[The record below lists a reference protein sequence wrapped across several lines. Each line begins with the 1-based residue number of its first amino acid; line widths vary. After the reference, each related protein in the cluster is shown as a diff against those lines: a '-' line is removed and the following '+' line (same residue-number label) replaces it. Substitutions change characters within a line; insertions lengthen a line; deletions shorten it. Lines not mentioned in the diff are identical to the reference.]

1 MSRISFI
8 KFRNKFA
15 ISSKLSRNQIAVLAP
30 IIYRLPEKYFNAC
43 EEYLDSGA
51 ETNLSF
57 DEYSTEMI
65 KTTMACSYI
74 EALVILHNM
83 EQLPN
88 EACYIYCPRI
98 VE

>member
-15 ISSKLSRNQIAVLAP
+15 TSSKLSRNQVAVLAP
-30 IIYRLPEKYFNAC
+30 IIYGFPEKYFTAC
-43 EEYLDSGA
+43 EKYLDNA
-51 ETNLSF
+51 EETELSF

-65 KTTMACSYI
+65 KTAMACSYI

-83 EQLPN
+83 EKFPDN
-88 EACYIYCPRI
+88 ACYIFCPRI